1 MPKNTKRK
9 ITEEQKQILL
19 QNPNVFNVGKVSIY
33 YTKDFRKKAVELFY
47 QGYTPKEIFK
57 DAGFDLNIIGKSA
70 PAICLGNWRFHDKK
84 RKQKKENLLKQN
96 QSDELK
102 KILAENKYLKAE
114 NEFLKK
120 LEALENQ
127 FR

>member
-1 MPKNTKRK
+1 MPKNIKRK
-9 ITEEQKQILL
+9 ISEEQKQILL
-19 QNPNVFNVGKVSIY
+19 KNPNVEDVGKVSIY
-33 YTKDFRKKAVELFY
+33 YTKAFREKAVELFY

-57 DAGFDLNIIGKSA
+57 EAGFDLNIIGKSA
-70 PAICLGNWRFHDKK
+70 PVICLGNWRFHDKK
-84 RKQKKENLLKQN
+84 RKQRQENLINQN
-96 QSDELK
+96 QSDEVK